1 MIRQCAETTSN
12 ELLKRETKEMK
23 RIIVSML
30 IMIITLPVMAQ
41 DDVISKYFSNYL
53 DDEDFT
59 KVTVTSRMFSL
70 FTDIETGDENEEEF
84 LEAIS
89 KLKGL
94 KVISGDSIANGL
106 TKYKDA
112 LKKINGK
119 GYEELMS
126 VKDGKENFEF
136 MIKEKGDVITELLMV
151 AGGTNEF
158 HVMSLYGEIDLKTI
172 TSLASKMR
180 IDALDHL
187 RKLDPDNK
195 DDDKDDDDK

>member
-1 MIRQCAETTSN
+1 MA
-12 ELLKRETKEMK
+12 LA
-23 RIIVSML
+23 IVVTPS
-30 IMIITLPVMAQ
+30 IAQ
-41 DDVISKYFSNYL
+41 DDVITKYFSNYL
-53 DDEDFT
+53 EDENFT

-70 FTDIETGDENEEEF
+70 FTDIETGDEEEKDF
-84 LEAIS
+84 LEAMS

-94 KVISGDSIANGL
+94 KVISGDSISDGM

-126 VKDGKENFEF
+126 VKDGSQNFEF
-136 MIKEKGDVITELLMV
+136 LIKEKGDIISELLMLS
-151 AGGTNEF
+151 GGKDQF
-158 HVMSLYGEIDLKTI
+158 HVMTLYGEIDLKKI

-187 RKLDPDNK
+187 KKLDPNAK
-195 DDDKDDDDK
+195 DGN

>member
-41 DDVISKYFSNYL
+41 DDVISKYFGNYL